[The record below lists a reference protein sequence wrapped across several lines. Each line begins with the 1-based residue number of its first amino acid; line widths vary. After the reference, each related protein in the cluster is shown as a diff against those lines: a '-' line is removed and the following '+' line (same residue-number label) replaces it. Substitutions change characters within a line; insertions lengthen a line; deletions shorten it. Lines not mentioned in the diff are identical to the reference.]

1 MTSRKCDLAS
11 RNRDLT
17 SRKCD
22 LASRKCGFASRKS
35 DPSDKKT
42 IFFPIFAEKVGDSEL
57 KKFKKSFF
65 FWLFAKK
72 VGDSELKKQHLEH
85 FCAQKSSKNPCK
97 VAGIIKIY
105 EYRNKKKQEKQNF

>member
-1 MTSRKCDLAS
+1 MWFCLQEERSERQKND
-11 RNRDLT
+11 
-17 SRKCD
+17 
-22 LASRKCGFASRKS
+22 
-35 DPSDKKT
+35 
-42 IFFPIFAEKVGDSEL
+42 FFPIFAEKVGDSEL